1 MKTAVVQTRPEFGDK
16 AANIARAV
24 DLMKSEDAD
33 LYVLTELFSTGY
45 LFTSREEL
53 FHYPLI
59 AAALLLVLEVLLRV
73 LVFRRAT
80 V

>member
-1 MKTAVVQTRPEFGDK
+1 MTTEVV
-16 AANIARAV
+16 
-24 DLMKSEDAD
+24 S
-33 LYVLTELFSTGY
+33 TE
-45 LFTSREEL
+45 FTSREEL